1 MRRTLLGILALSFL
15 LTAGGLF
22 FLGFASEYTLVLSAS
37 LRMGLVLGALWLAFD
52 QVHEIVRRTPP
63 WVMGGI
69 ALGMIV
75 VVVRPRAIAAVFPL
89 LLGAAALHW
98 LGQFFKPASSA
109 MPKNKPPDRGAP

>member
-75 VVVRPRAIAAVFPL
+75 VVVRPRAILAMAPL
-89 LLGAAALHW
+89 LAGAAALHW
-98 LGQFFKPASSA
+98 FGRFLKPTPTS
-109 MPKNKPPDRGAP
+109 KKKPPDRRAS

>member
-15 LTAGGLF
+15 SVAGGI
-22 FLGFASEYTLVLSAS
+22 FLRGSASDYTLVLSVC

-52 QVHEIVRRTPP
+52 QVHDMIRRTPP

-75 VVVRPRAIAAVFPL
+75 VVVRPRAILAVAPL
-89 LLGAAALHW
+89 LAGAAALHW
-98 LGQFFKPASSA
+98 LGQLLKPTPTS
-109 MPKNKPPDRGAP
+109 KKKPPNRRSS